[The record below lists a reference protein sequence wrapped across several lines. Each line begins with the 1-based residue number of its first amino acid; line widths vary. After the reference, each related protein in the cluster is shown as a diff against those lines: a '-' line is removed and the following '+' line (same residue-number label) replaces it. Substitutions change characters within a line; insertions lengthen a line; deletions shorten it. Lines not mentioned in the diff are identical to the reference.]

1 MEPISITPQQ
11 KMRLLRNKAIAQSN
25 QINHSNLISMA
36 APTLQVQCNYCD
48 RKFSTC
54 LLTTEAAVLEVGDK
68 VNKHMENEHKKELQD
83 LKQEIQLVITNIAI
97 LATAHVCS
105 SFPIEINSQ
114 AEFDALTTIEKEY
127 VTSIKV
133 AVDSV
138 MDYLGV
144 NEEDEEG
151 EEEATLPSSFVEGPI
166 NQVRMGGMLPQL
178 VKEDTEKIEDNSG
191 ADIISETLADN
202 PTNKLVG

>member
-1 MEPISITPQQ
+1 MEPINITPQQ
-11 KMRLLRNKAIAQSN
+11 KMRLLRNKAIAQAN
-25 QINHSNLISMA
+25 QINHGNLISMA

-54 LLTTEAAVLEVGDK
+54 LLTTEAAVLEVGNK
-68 VNKHMENEHKKELQD
+68 VNEHMEHDHRKELEE
-83 LKQEIQLVITNIAI
+83 LKKEIQLVITNIAI

-133 AVDSV
+133 AIDSV

-151 EEEATLPSSFVEGPI
+151 EEAILPSSFVEGPI

-178 VKEDTEKIEDNSG
+178 VKEDREDKEDTSG

-202 PTNKLVG
+202 PTDKLVG